1 MAVVWEV
8 HYFLSEVIDMAAGD
22 AESKKKK
29 KRKKPPNQL
38 KEKHTSLALQL
49 KPLKKIPPD

>member
-22 AESKKKK
+22 AESK
-29 KRKKPPNQL
+29 RKM
-38 KEKHTSLALQL
+38 TSSSMVSPGGGTGGREAGTC
-49 KPLKKIPPD
+49 KDK